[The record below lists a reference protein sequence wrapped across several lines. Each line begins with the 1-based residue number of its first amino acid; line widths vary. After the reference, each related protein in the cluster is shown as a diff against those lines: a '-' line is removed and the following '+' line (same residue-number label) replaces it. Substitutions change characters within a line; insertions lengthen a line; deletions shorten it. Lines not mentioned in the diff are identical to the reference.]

1 MGKLMP
7 FVVVMVAL
15 GLIAQAQRE
24 VTRVA
29 GADAL
34 ADSVAQTR
42 ALQAEVFAAA
52 CVASAKGQ
60 PGVVSDAL
68 GVTWPTGMTAV
79 AGSICA
85 TNQDG
90 AGRIVF
96 AGLPSKPGAAGVLM
110 ERLDNPAF
118 WYAVPVSGTAKAL
131 SSGQTMS
138 VPTSFAPGSLLFQG
152 RVTP

>member
-7 FVVVMVAL
+7 FVMVMVAM

-24 VTRVA
+24 VSRVA
-29 GADAL
+29 GADAR
-34 ADSVAQTR
+34 ADGVAQTR
-42 ALQAEVFAAA
+42 ALQAEVFATA

-68 GVTWPTGMTAV
+68 TVNWPTGMTAV
-79 AGSICA
+79 TGSICA
-85 TNQDG
+85 TSQDG
-90 AGRIVF
+90 VGRIVY
-96 AGLPSKPGAAGVLM
+96 AGMPMKPGAAGVLM

-118 WYAVPVSGTAKAL
+118 WYAVPTSGTAKAL
-131 SSGQTMS
+131 SSGQTIN
-138 VPTSFAPGSLLFQG
+138 VPTVFAAGTLLFQG